1 MYNPKQKNMNKKELN
16 KENIINIYNQGL
28 SKLIYLVE
36 NQDILVFEEDK
47 FSEDVSDIILN
58 YDYMIIDK
66 KISQLIYELN

>member
-36 NQDILVFEEDK
+36 NQDILVFEDK
-47 FSEDVSDIILN
+47 PEDVSDIILN

>member
-36 NQDILVFEEDK
+36 NQDILVFEDK

>member
-36 NQDILVFEEDK
+36 NQDILVFEDK
-47 FSEDVSDIILN
+47 FRKMSLIILN